1 MRTLQNVKATY
12 MEGGLRGLRA
22 RYGWRIFAAIFCYYL
37 IRDTLLY
44 IVIPLFGV
52 KALFA
57 SFDLLRVLFQ
67 LSL

>member
-1 MRTLQNVKATY
+1 MRALQNVKATY
-12 MEGGLRGLRA
+12 AEGGFRGLRA
-22 RYGWRIFAAIFCYYL
+22 KYGWKLFAAIFCYYL

-44 IVIPLFGV
+44 IVLPLFGV

-57 SFDLLRVLFQ
+57 GFDVLRVLFE